1 MAQRRA
7 LLAAG
12 CEKVFAEQVSSVGER
27 EQLKAANDYFRDR
40 DVLVATK
47 LDRVAQSIGAARLTT
62 VRARFRSAGGA
73 RLPSGRGLAQSPP
86 IRGTKVFATPRIS
99 AAPKM
104 VSLALTTFGTSG
116 SGLHLPFLS
125 SAKLA
130 TLLLCMA

>member
-1 MAQRRA
+1 MARHRDRRDIG
-7 LLAAG
+7 LQ
-12 CEKVFAEQVSSVGER
+12 VFAALSEPPGLRLSG
-27 EQLKAANDYFRDR
+27 RDFE
-40 DVLVATK
+40 
-47 LDRVAQSIGAARLTT
+47 AR
-62 VRARFRSAGGA
+62 AGA
-73 RLPSGRGLAQSPP
+73 RLIRQGAASPKTLP

>member
-47 LDRVAQSIGAARLTT
+47 LDRVAQSIGAARLKT
-62 VRARFRSAGGA
+62 VRARFRSAGRA
-73 RLPSGRGLAQSPP
+73 RLIRQGAASP
-86 IRGTKVFATPRIS
+86 K
-99 AAPKM
+99 
-104 VSLALTTFGTSG
+104 ALQ
-116 SGLHLPFLS
+116 
-125 SAKLA
+125 
-130 TLLLCMA
+130 